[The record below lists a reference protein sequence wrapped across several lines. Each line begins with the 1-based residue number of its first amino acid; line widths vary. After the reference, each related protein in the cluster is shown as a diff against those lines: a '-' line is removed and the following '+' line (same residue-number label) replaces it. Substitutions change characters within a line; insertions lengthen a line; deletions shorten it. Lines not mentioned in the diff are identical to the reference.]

1 MELITGKEALR
12 ELLVDWRHSRDHVA
26 LVPTMG
32 NLHDGHMSLIGI
44 AREHADK
51 VVVSV
56 FVNPTQFGAGEDFN
70 EYPRTLKRDARK
82 LNQAKVDVLFAPEVE
97 TIYPFGI
104 GAATSVHVPV
114 MTDDLCGASRPGHF
128 DGVTSVVSRLLN
140 LVQPDVVVFGQK
152 DYQQQAIIRH
162 MTEDL
167 CMPVN
172 VITGPTMRDADGLA
186 LSSRNQ
192 YLAESERVIAP
203 NLYSQLCRLGKALE
217 AGSEEYKALE
227 TSAMEELRSAG
238 FEPLYVSIRRAEDL
252 GPPTRDSDELVVLAA
267 AQLGRTRLI
276 DNLVVHI

>member
-1 MELITGKEALR
+1 M
-12 ELLVDWRHSRDHVA
+12 LVDWRHSGDHIA

-44 AREHADK
+44 AREHAER

-56 FVNPTQFGAGEDFN
+56 FVNPTQFGAGEDFK
-70 EYPRTLKRDARK
+70 EYPRTLQRDARK

-104 GAATSVHVPV
+104 VAATSVHVPI

-128 DGVTSVVSRLLN
+128 DGVTSVVSRLLS

-152 DYQQQAIIRH
+152 DYQQQAIIRR
-162 MTEDL
+162 MAEDL

-172 VITGPTMRDADGLA
+172 VITGPTMRDSDGLA

-192 YLAESERVIAP
+192 YLAESERLIAP
-203 NLYSQLCRLGKALE
+203 VLYAQLCRLGEALE

-227 TSAMEELRSAG
+227 TSAIDALRSAG
-238 FEPLYVSIRRAEDL
+238 FEPEYVSIRCAENL
-252 GPPTRDSDELVVLAA
+252 GPPARDSDGLVVLAA
-267 AQLGRTRLI
+267 ARLGKTRLI